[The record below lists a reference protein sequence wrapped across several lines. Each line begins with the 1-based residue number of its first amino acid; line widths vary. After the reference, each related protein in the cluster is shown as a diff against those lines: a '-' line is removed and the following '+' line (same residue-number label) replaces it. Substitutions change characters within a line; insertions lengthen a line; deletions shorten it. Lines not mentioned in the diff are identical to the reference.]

1 MAVITDEYFRE
12 IHSKLRDYTM
22 VLIKSTPKRNDA
34 GAEAIIFEHA
44 RKNFAIREDGLVSIV
59 CPVFGDNDLSGMY
72 IFNIPASEV
81 QRIMDDDPAV
91 KAGIFNYEIYP
102 CKGFPGDSLA

>member
-12 IHSKLRDYTM
+12 MHSKLRDYTM

-59 CPVFGDNDLSGMY
+59 CPVFGDNELSGMY
-72 IFNIPASEV
+72 IFNMSPNEA
-81 QRIMDDDPAV
+81 QKIMDDDPAV
-91 KAGIFNYEIYP
+91 KAGIFTYEIYP
-102 CKGFPGDSLA
+102 CKSFPGDSLA